1 MAGWLCCRVLWC
13 MACLLCPE
21 LTILFCCVSREKG
34 REDRRW
40 REKEKNRRL
49 GQQGEKQS
57 EQVKKYT
64 QACSSKK
71 HKQNTQHLFRQGTP
85 SPLSWC
91 SIFFPFS
98 LPLPLLHL
106 PISAGSYSHS
116 LLVVVV
122 KGGKK
127 KERSKKKQQQRLA
140 TSWCGAAREISEKI
154 FRQPPTQTPTQPT
167 ETNAKSHTQKNK
179 TKKTTNKQQNQPD

>member
-1 MAGWLCCRVLWC
+1 MFIKEAQAKHTTSVPTRHPLSPFMVLHFLSFLSPL
-13 MACLLCPE
+13 A
-21 LTILFCCVSREKG
+21 
-34 REDRRW
+34 
-40 REKEKNRRL
+40 
-49 GQQGEKQS
+49 
-57 EQVKKYT
+57 
-64 QACSSKK
+64 SS
-71 HKQNTQHLFRQGTP
+71 P
-85 SPLSWC
+85 SPYLCW
-91 SIFFPFS
+91 FLFS
-98 LPLPLLHL
+98 LTF
-106 PISAGSYSHS
+106 
-116 LLVVVV
+116 VVVV